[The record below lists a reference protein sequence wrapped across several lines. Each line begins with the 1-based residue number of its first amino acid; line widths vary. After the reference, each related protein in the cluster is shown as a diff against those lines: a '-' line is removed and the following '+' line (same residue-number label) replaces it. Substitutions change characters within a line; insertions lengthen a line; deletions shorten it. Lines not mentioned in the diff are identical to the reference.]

1 MIRALRESDWDG
13 WKALWDDYLRFY
25 RQKLDDG
32 VTKQAFAR
40 LANRTDGMLGLVATD
55 ENDAPVGFAHVLIH
69 PSTWSATAYCYLED
83 LFVSP
88 TARGG
93 GIGAELIAAV
103 YRLADERGADRV
115 YWHTQGYNAPA
126 RALYDEVAH
135 VTSLVV
141 YER

>member
-1 MIRALRESDWDG
+1 VIRALRESDWDG
-13 WKALWDDYLRFY
+13 WKALWDGYLRFY
-25 RQKLDDG
+25 RQKLDDE
-32 VTKQAFAR
+32 VTKRAFAR
-40 LANRTDGMLGLVATD
+40 LANRIDGMLGLVATD
-55 ENDAPVGFAHVLIH
+55 ENDTPVGFAHVLIH

-88 TARGG
+88 AARGG

-103 YRLADERGADRV
+103 YRVADERGADRV